1 MKPILPLILLLL
13 TACATGYQEYSG
25 FSQQGYSETRLAE
38 DMFRVS
44 FKGNDV
50 TEMDRAQ
57 DLALLRCAEL
67 TLNNG
72 YSHFVIVDESA
83 SERVGTIVT
92 PTTTQTYGTATGSAT
107 AIGNN
112 VFGSASGYSTSTT
125 YGGQIFNTV
134 SPSVSNTIVLLK
146 EKPDDV
152 FSFDAAFI
160 YESLRAKYNLK

>member
-1 MKPILPLILLLL
+1 MKLFLPFIMLLLS
-13 TACATGYQEYSG
+13 ACATGYQEYGSFG
-25 FSQQGYSETRLAE
+25 QQGYSETQLAE

-50 TEMDRAQ
+50 TEMERAQ
-57 DLALLRCAEL
+57 DFTLLRSAEL

-72 YSHFVIVDESA
+72 YSHFIIVDEAA

-92 PTTTQTYGTATGSAT
+92 PTTTQTYSTATGSARVM
-107 AIGNN
+107 GNS
-112 VFGSASGYSTSTT
+112 VFGNASGYSTSTT

-146 EKPDDV
+146 EKPEDV